1 VRALF
6 SGSMVALVTP
16 FQNGQGDKNG
26 RIDERALRRLVDFH
40 VREGTRAIVPV
51 GTTGESATLTHE
63 EHEQV
68 IRIVV
73 DQAAKRV
80 RVLAGTGSNSTE
92 EAVALT
98 RAAREIGADGALV
111 ITPYYN
117 RPTQE
122 GLFRHYETLAM
133 KVEFPMV
140 IYNVPVRTGVNML
153 PDTIA
158 RLASIPEYV
167 GIKEASGNMG
177 QIVDLFNRL
186 ENQMA
191 VYSGDDLLTYPILA
205 LGGHGT
211 ISVSA
216 NLVPRKMAALCDLA
230 LSGNFRESLAVH
242 NSLIPLHRALG
253 LETNPIPIKTAMA
266 LAGMIGGEMRLPL
279 VPMEESNRT
288 RLAAV
293 IRAMGLEKET
303 VQ

>member
-1 VRALF
+1 
-6 SGSMVALVTP
+6 MVALVTP

-153 PDTIA
+153 PETIA

-167 GIKEASGNMG
+167 GVKEASGNMG

-191 VYSGDDLLTYPILA
+191 VYSGDDLLTYSILT

-216 NLVPRKMAALCDLA
+216 NLVPRKMADLCDLA
-230 LSGNFRESLAVH
+230 LSGNFREALAVH

-253 LETNPIPIKTAMA
+253 FETNPIPIKTAMA

-279 VPMEESNRT
+279 VPMDESNKT

-293 IRAMGLEKET
+293 IRSMGLEKET

>member
-1 VRALF
+1 LF

-16 FQNGQGDKNG
+16 FQNGQDGKNG

-63 EHEQV
+63 EHQQV

-73 DQAAKRV
+73 DQAARRV

-92 EAVALT
+92 EAISLT

-122 GLFRHYETLAM
+122 GLFRHYETLAAR
-133 KVEFPMV
+133 VEFPMV
-140 IYNVPVRTGVNML
+140 IYNVPARTGVNML
-153 PDTIA
+153 PETIA
-158 RLASIPEYV
+158 RLGSIPEYV
-167 GIKEASGNMG
+167 GVKEASGNMG
-177 QIVDLFNRL
+177 QIVDLFHRL

-216 NLVPRKMAALCDLA
+216 NLVPRLMADLCDLA
-230 LSGNFRESLAVH
+230 LAGNFRESLSVH

-266 LAGMIGGEMRLPL
+266 MAGLIGGEMRLPL
-279 VPMEESNRT
+279 VPMDPDNQLKLLSVLRK
-288 RLAAV
+288 
-293 IRAMGLEKET
+293 MGLEKEPAK
-303 VQ
+303 